1 MIESGEQALSEEIK
15 SVQPPLKFIAPN
27 FNRFFLQI
35 VQWSLPVLLRFRL
48 RRWLPARIIRVET
61 ENALELAKLY
71 EQFQAGKVR
80 FLMAFRHP
88 EVDDPLSMLYL
99 ISRAIPKNA
108 RENGIKLKD
117 PVHSHFIYERGMTI
131 WAGDWLG
138 KFFSFLGG
146 FPIRRGKRVDRTGLQ
161 TARDLFLNS
170 NIPLAIAP
178 EGATNGHSGKV
189 SPLEPGVAQ
198 LAFWCIE
205 DLQKAN
211 RSEEV
216 FIVPITIQ
224 YSYPNP
230 PWKKLDWLLSKL
242 EAMSGLETIS
252 IDTSSKREEI
262 YYQRILRLA
271 ERLLS
276 EMEDFYQRFYHQ
288 TLVPIDLDPSS
299 DTTELIIAR
308 LHRLQDIALRV
319 SEQHFGLPAQGNFI
333 DRCRRLEE
341 AGWSYIY
348 REDLPSLDTLTPLT
362 RGLADWVATE
372 AAKRMQHMRLVESF
386 VAVTGT
392 YIKDKPTFERFAET
406 TLLIYDMMSR
416 LQDDTF
422 PGRPNLGWRQSKVTV
437 GKPISVTQRWQS
449 YKQDRQS
456 ARKTVT
462 ELTQDIHKALQ
473 SMISNE

>member
-1 MIESGEQALSEEIK
+1 LSEEIK
-15 SVQPPLKFIAPN
+15 SVQPPLKFIAPR

-80 FLMAFRHP
+80 FLIAFRHP
-88 EVDDPLSMLYL
+88 EVDDPLSVFYL
-99 ISRAIPKNA
+99 LSRGVIRSA
-108 RENGIKLKD
+108 RQNGIKLKQ
-117 PVHSHFIYERGMTI
+117 PVHTHFLYERGMTI

-138 KFFSFLGG
+138 KFFSLLGG

-161 TARDLFLNS
+161 TARDLFVNS
-170 NIPLAIAP
+170 NLPLTIAP
-178 EGATNGHSGKV
+178 EGATNGHSGLV

-205 DLQKAN
+205 DLKKAN

-230 PWKKLDWLLSKL
+230 PWKKLGWLLSKL
-242 EAMSGLETIS
+242 ETMSGLEPIS
-252 IDTSSKREEI
+252 INSSQREEI

-271 ERLLS
+271 EKLLS
-276 EMEDFYQRFYHQ
+276 EMEDFYERFYHQ
-288 TLVPIDLDPSS
+288 VFAPIDLEPLAGAN
-299 DTTELIIAR
+299 EVLIAR
-308 LHRLQDIALRV
+308 LHRLQDIALSV
-319 SEQHFGLPAQGNFI
+319 SEQHFGMQAQGNFI

-372 AAKRMQHMRLVESF
+372 ASKKMQHMRMVESF
-386 VAVTGT
+386 VAVTAT
-392 YIKDKPTFERFAET
+392 YIKDKPTVERFAET
-406 TLLIYDMMSR
+406 TLLMYDMMSR
-416 LQDDTF
+416 LQKDTL
-422 PGRPNLGWRQSKVTV
+422 PGRPNLGWRQSTVKV
-437 GKPISVTQRWQS
+437 GKPISVTQYWES
-449 YKQDRQS
+449 YKKDRQS
-456 ARKTVT
+456 ARQTVT
-462 ELTQDIHKALQ
+462 ELTQNLHKTLQ
-473 SMISNE
+473 SMISE